1 MFDQLFIAYSTA
13 GENILMN
20 ILIFMQ
26 KQNLQQKSM
35 VKSQVLDLRF
45 IFPLIIQILSMVTIS
60 ILILPFLRALLKILF
75 ALSRS
80 LNMQRL
86 KWHPY

>member
-26 KQNLQQKSM
+26 KQNWQQKSM

-45 IFPLIIQILSMVTIS
+45 IFPLIIQILSMVTLS

-75 ALSRS
+75 APSRS

-86 KWHPY
+86 KWYPY

>member
-1 MFDQLFIAYSTA
+1 MFDQLFIVYSTA

-26 KQNLQQKSM
+26 KQNWQQKSM

-45 IFPLIIQILSMVTIS
+45 IFPLIIQILSMVIIS

-75 ALSRS
+75 ALSHS

-86 KWHPY
+86 EWYPY

>member
-26 KQNLQQKSM
+26 KQNWQQKSM

-45 IFPLIIQILSMVTIS
+45 IFPLIIQILSMVIIS
-60 ILILPFLRALLKILF
+60 ILILPFLRALLRILF
-75 ALSRS
+75 ALSCS

-86 KWHPY
+86 KWYPY